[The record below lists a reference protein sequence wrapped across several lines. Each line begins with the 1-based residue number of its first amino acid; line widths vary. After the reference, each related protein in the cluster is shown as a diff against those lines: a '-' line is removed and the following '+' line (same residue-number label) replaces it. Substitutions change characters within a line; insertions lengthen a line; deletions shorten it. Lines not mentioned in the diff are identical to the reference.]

1 MLMNEPLLEKM
12 GGERICRN
20 CGYIE
25 REVYRLFC
33 PRCMQRD
40 RLSSL
45 VAAADTYCA
54 APYSMDPTPVN
65 PVQGVS
71 I

>member
-1 MLMNEPLLEKM
+1 MTEPLLEKM
-12 GGERICRN
+12 GGERICKI
-20 CGYIE
+20 CGYVE

-33 PRCMQRD
+33 RRCLQRD
-40 RLSSL
+40 LLSSL
-45 VAAADTYCA
+45 FAAADTHRA
-54 APYSMDPTPVN
+54 ASYPLDPHPVN